1 MKPPLIALLLFAFV
15 FPCWASVAITTTTLP
30 DGVVGTP
37 FSAAIDTTSGCTPFK
52 WALVSGKLPSG
63 IAETASSA
71 TTVLDLSGTPTVAGT
86 YSFTV
91 SVEGCGGH
99 VSEKSY
105 TVVIEAAAN
114 HVVDL
119 SWDPST
125 SSNITGYNIYRSPN
139 GSTWTRIN
147 ASLLASTVYTDSTV
161 LDNTTYYYAATAVD
175 VEGVESSKSATVEAK
190 IP

>member
-1 MKPPLIALLLFAFV
+1 MVALLLCAFA
-15 FPCWASVAITTTTLP
+15 FPCWASVAITTTKLP
-30 DGVVGTP
+30 NGTVGTA

-52 WALVSGKLPSG
+52 WSLVSGKLPSG
-63 IAETASSA
+63 ISDTASST
-71 TTVLDLSGTPTVAGT
+71 TTVLDLSGTPTAAGT

-91 SVEGCGGH
+91 SVTGCGGH
-99 VSEKSY
+99 VSEESY
-105 TVVIEAAAN
+105 TVIIEAAPN

-125 SSNITGYNIYRSPN
+125 STNITGYNIYRSPN

-147 ASLLASTVYTDSTV
+147 ASLLASTVYTDSAV
-161 LDNTTYYYAATAVD
+161 VDNSTYYYAATAVD